1 MTSRIACA
9 TMYFSY
15 VSSGMLPNVG
25 AVVELDDPDPDA
37 DCAMVKAGFV
47 GSFELVL
54 SVWVRSRV
62 VGPELRCWRSVASA
76 AESPGFWLEK
86 AQMMLSLELLVS
98 TGMVNTSLGL
108 VPVSVLSDAS
118 AVAVRGGLEST
129 VGMTSAGAFRCE
141 SVTDPSE
148 FGHIMTIGV
157 FAICAPK
164 PLQRFEKAM

>member
-1 MTSRIACA
+1 MTSKIACA

-15 VSSGMLPNVG
+15 VSSGMLLNVG
-25 AVVELDDPDPDA
+25 VVVFDDPVPDPDA

-54 SVWVRSRV
+54 SVWVRSRA
-62 VGPELRCWRSVASA
+62 VGPELRCWRSVASTA
-76 AESPGFWLEK
+76 VSPGFWFEK
-86 AQMMLSLELLVS
+86 AQMMLSLALLVS

-118 AVAVRGGLEST
+118 AVAMRGGLEST
-129 VGMTSAGAFRCE
+129 VGMTSDGAFRCE

-164 PLQRFEKAM
+164 PLHVM